1 MNKKKK
7 KRLIITCIKNCGN
20 THVYRGVCLNCGSSL
35 IGYYV
40 KIKPKQLREC
50 AKILKQAQKN
60 LNKKT
65 NNLLDWINTKSY
77 EKQ

>member
-1 MNKKKK
+1 MKEKF
-7 KRLIITCIKNCGN
+7 IIDCEKHCGN
-20 THVYRGVCLNCGSSL
+20 TQAYYGICLNCGSSL

-65 NNLLDWINTKSY
+65 NNLLDWINTRSY